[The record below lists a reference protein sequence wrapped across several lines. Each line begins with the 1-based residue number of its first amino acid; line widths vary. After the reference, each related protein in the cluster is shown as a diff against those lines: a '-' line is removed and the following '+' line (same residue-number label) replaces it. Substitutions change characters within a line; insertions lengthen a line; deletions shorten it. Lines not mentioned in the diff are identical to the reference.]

1 MSRKQLVEMTRR
13 HIAHAKAG
21 TQDQAPAIYSVPALN
36 YYGADRWQAE
46 MQHIFKRL
54 PLTLGISSELREPG
68 AYQALEVAGVPVLL
82 TRASDGVIRAFVNTC
97 SHRGAII
104 VPEGVGRAR
113 RFACPYHAWTY
124 NQKGALVGVLD
135 NEDFGDLDKS
145 CHGLVP
151 LPVAE
156 RAGLIFVVLRP
167 EAPGHEAV
175 DIDTF
180 LQGYDKLLE
189 HLGLDECFVVGRQSV
204 EGPNWKVAYDGYLD
218 FYHLPILHKDS
229 FGSKIPNKAVYD
241 AWGPHQRVGMP
252 IPGMEALEALDEDD
266 WPLDGMTAGVWTI
279 FPHIS
284 VASFDAGGKLYMLS
298 QLFPGSTPDES
309 VTHQI
314 FLSPVAPDAEHQAK
328 IDEQMAFLKNV
339 VRDEDYYTGKR
350 IQRSIKTG
358 AKKEVLFGRNEGGG
372 QRFHTWVEALIHTDD
387 ANLAAVLGS
396 KLGPEVK

>member
-1 MSRKQLVEMTRR
+1 MSRKQLIEMTRR
-13 HIAHAKAG
+13 HIAHAKAA
-21 TQDQAPAIYSVPALN
+21 TQDQAPSIYRVPALN
-36 YYGADRWQAE
+36 YYDPDRWRSE
-46 MQHIFKRL
+46 MEQIFKRL

-68 AYQALEVAGVPVLL
+68 AYQALEVAGIPVLL
-82 TRASDGVIRAFVNTC
+82 TRANDGEVRAFVNTC
-97 SHRGAII
+97 SHRGAIV

-113 RFACPYHAWTY
+113 RFVCPYHAWTY
-124 NQKGALVGVLD
+124 DQKGALVGILD
-135 NEDFGDLDKS
+135 NSDFGDLDKS
-145 CHGLVP
+145 CNGLVP

-167 EAPGHEAV
+167 EVQGRNSV

-180 LQGYDKLLE
+180 LQGYDQLLE

-252 IPGMEALEALDEDD
+252 TPGMEALEAMDEED
-266 WPLDGMTAGVWTI
+266 WPLEAMTAGVWTI
-279 FPHIS
+279 FPHVSI
-284 VASFDAGGKLYMLS
+284 ASFDAGGKIYMLS
-298 QLFPGSTPDES
+298 QLFPGSTPDDS

-314 FLSPVAPDAEHQAK
+314 FLCPVEPDAEHQAK
-328 IDEQMAFLKNV
+328 IDEQMIFLKNV
-339 VRDEDYYTGKR
+339 VRDEDYYTGNR

-358 AKKEVLFGRNEGGG
+358 AKPDVLFGRNEGGG
-372 QRFHTWVEALIHTDD
+372 QRFHAWVETLIHTED
-387 ANLAAVLGS
+387 ANLATVLGS
-396 KLGPEVK
+396 KIGPVVK